1 MPELL
6 GLSFARPLWL
16 LALLPAAIVLVL
28 LYRRGWRQSGWEQ
41 LLPASLRPWL
51 LKQHPGGSHALRF
64 VLLGL
69 IWTLAILALAG
80 PVMDSTNPPRRL
92 PDTAVV
98 MVLDVSRN
106 MLSDDLAPD
115 RLQRAKHK
123 IRTLM
128 QDYPDS
134 QLALVAF
141 AGSAHRVTPLSRDR
155 NTLRSLLT
163 ALEPDIMPVDG
174 QNLDQALVLAR
185 QMLAGQPQ
193 STSRVLLLTSGL
205 DSAEREVLAGHAQ
218 ELGAQLAIL
227 GVGTAA
233 GAPVPLPE
241 GGFMRD
247 SEGRILLPRLN
258 GQQLAAVAR
267 QHGSRYH
274 GITVGNRDLDYLLQ
288 FRHAIPGTDSSDRCL
303 PLDQG
308 HWLVLLLL
316 PLAALGARRGWLGVL
331 LIAAWLPPPAQALS
345 WADLWQR
352 PDQQAMQLLEQQQP
366 AAAAERFADPAW
378 RAWALYQAGDYEQAA
393 AAWAA
398 LAAAEPDNPEYH
410 FNRGTAQAM
419 AGDYQPALEA
429 YEQTLT
435 RDPGHTA
442 ARHNRDII
450 EALLEQLRRQQAEQQ
465 PSEDGSGEG
474 DAAQPGAQDG
484 ATGSQSASNGNGNE
498 TATAAPTP
506 GQGES
511 SETTDSSTPMTGP
524 MSPGG
529 SGDGQM
535 PTQESSSTHP
545 ADGSSG
551 PRGPQQGPDGAAL
564 EQRQALQ
571 QWLREIPDDPAELL
585 RRKFLHQHLQ
595 QQEPPR

>member
-1 MPELL
+1 MSELL

-16 LALLPAAIVLVL
+16 LALLPAAVVLVL

-64 VLLGL
+64 ALLGL
-69 IWTLAILALAG
+69 IWTLAILALAS
-80 PVMDSTNPPRRL
+80 PVMDSSNQPQRL
-92 PDTAVV
+92 PDAAVV
-98 MVLDVSRN
+98 VVLDVSRN

-174 QNLDQALVLAR
+174 QNLDQALILAR

-193 STSRVLLLTSGL
+193 STSQILLLTSGL
-205 DSAEREVLAGHAQ
+205 DSAEREVLASHAQ

-274 GITVGNRDLDYLLQ
+274 GITVGDRDLDYLLQ
-288 FRHAIPGTDSSDRCL
+288 SLRTTTGTDASDRRL

-331 LIAAWLPPPAQALS
+331 LVAAWLPPPAQALS
-345 WADLWQR
+345 WTDLWQR
-352 PDQQAMQLLEQQQP
+352 PDQQAMRLLEQQQP

-378 RAWALYQAGDYEQAA
+378 HAWALYQAGDYEQAA

-398 LAAAEPDNPEYH
+398 LASAEPDNPEYH
-410 FNRGTAQAM
+410 FNSGTAQAM

-429 YEQTLT
+429 YEQALT
-435 RDPGHTA
+435 RDPEHTA

-450 EALLEQLRRQQAEQQ
+450 EALLEQLRQQ
-465 PSEDGSGEG
+465 PAGQQPPEDSSAGG
-474 DAAQPGAQDG
+474 DAAPPGTQDG
-484 ATGSQSASNGNGNE
+484 ATGSQSAGNGNGNE
-498 TATAAPTP
+498 PATAAPTP
-506 GQGES
+506 AQGVNGNPAG
-511 SETTDSSTPMTGP
+511 DITPMTAP
-524 MSPGG
+524 PSPGG
-529 SGDGQM
+529 SGDGQT
-535 PTQESSSTHP
+535 PTQASSSTHP
-545 ADGSSG
+545 ADGAAS
-551 PRGPQQGPDGAAL
+551 RGPQQGPDSAAL